1 LRPSTASEMVAVA
14 PTGWLWGEPA
24 DAAALEENLAERISI
39 ELANQ
44 RAARVVGWPLML
56 RYRTGRQEFRQM
68 AAGVGAA
75 QMLLIQ
81 EKESGVA
88 VFLLEANSGEKLWVG
103 EYPRNTNAPL
113 DNQVDLAR
121 AIVTDFVAKQKDLAA
136 PRSKIERSKIEQ

>member
-1 LRPSTASEMVAVA
+1 
-14 PTGWLWGEPA
+14 
-24 DAAALEENLAERISI
+24 
-39 ELANQ
+39 
-44 RAARVVGWPLML
+44 
-56 RYRTGRQEFRQM
+56 M

-103 EYPRNTNAPL
+103 EYPRNTNAQL